1 VVLIL
6 LAARQRRRM
15 GHPRQTPGWMAGV
28 DRISLWGAA
37 GLAVFLQPWTLVGA
51 GASTVLTA
59 KLSTTADYL
68 TLVLF
73 CPLGTSSFLYLELHA
88 TFSPAAA
95 GARLERM
102 RAWLDSHQ
110 DQIIILVFLLLGF
123 WLAGQSSYLLLS

>member
-1 VVLIL
+1 
-6 LAARQRRRM
+6 
-15 GHPRQTPGWMAGV
+15 MAGV

-37 GLAVFLQPWTLVGA
+37 GLAVFLQPWALVGA
-51 GASTVLTA
+51 GAATVVTA
-59 KLSTTADYL
+59 KLSTTADYV

-73 CPLGTSSFLYLELHA
+73 CLLGTSSFLYLELYA

-102 RAWLDSHQ
+102 RAWLDTHQ

-123 WLAGQSSYLLLS
+123 WLAGKSIYLLFS